1 MGNASFMTNPE
12 SNDPEQDQTPE
23 NDVPSANPA
32 YSTPL
37 ADGLPDAE
45 TD

>member
-1 MGNASFMTNPE
+1 MMTNPE
-12 SNDPEQDQTPE
+12 SNDTEQDQTPE
-23 NDVPSANPA
+23 NDVPAVNPA
-32 YSTPL
+32 YSTPP

>member
-1 MGNASFMTNPE
+1 MTTPE
-12 SNDPEQDQTPE
+12 ANDPTEQDQNSE
-23 NDVPSANPA
+23 GDVPAVNPA
-32 YSTPL
+32 YSTPP

>member
-1 MGNASFMTNPE
+1 MTTPE
-12 SNDPEQDQTPE
+12 SNDPDDRYQNSEG
-23 NDVPSANPA
+23 DVPAVNPA
-32 YSTPL
+32 YSTPP